1 MKKKILYGLLIL
13 LVIIQF
19 IRPTKNQ
26 SNSISANDIS
36 KHYSVPSDVQES
48 LKVACAD
55 CHSNNTNYPWYTN
68 IQPVGWWMQHH
79 VNEGKEHLNFSEF
92 IGYSPKKAN
101 HKLKEVI
108 ESQEEGWMPLESYL
122 WIHNDAKLTKEQKGA
137 IIAWAKTTQQQIQTA
152 NPGVD
157 FTSKK

>member
-13 LVIIQF
+13 LVVIQF

-26 SNSISANDIS
+26 SNDISANDIS
-36 KHYSVPSDVQES
+36 KHYAVPTDVRES

-55 CHSNNTNYPWYTN
+55 CHSNNTVYPWYSKV
-68 IQPVGWWMQHH
+68 QPVAWWLQHH
-79 VNEGKEHLNFSEF
+79 VNEGKEHLNFSDF
-92 IGYSPKKAN
+92 ASYSPKKAN
-101 HKLKEVI
+101 HKLKELI
-108 ESQEEGWMPLESYL
+108 ESQEEGWMPLDSYL
-122 WIHNDAKLTKEQKGA
+122 WIHKNAVLNPSQKEA
-137 IIAWAKTTQQQIQTA
+137 IINWAKSTQKQIQAA